1 MATLINPTRA
11 IVLVNAEKVYAA
23 SEVAGSSTLVV
34 DLQGIVDPL
43 GDVTSQLVIFS
54 GQSQQM
60 LVLQSIDNDFLYQF
74 GTDPAGTIDINSA
87 VYVKAFE
94 QEYVQPASQVGR
106 VYLYLARA
114 GSSDANVNIFAVK
127 TAG

>member
-1 MATLINPTRA
+1 MATLINTTRA
-11 IVLVNAEKVYAA
+11 IVLVNAEKVYAD
-23 SEVAGSSTLVV
+23 SELATSSTVV
-34 DLQGIVDPL
+34 KDLRGIVDPF
-43 GDVTSQLVIFS
+43 GDASSQLVIDS
-54 GQSQQM
+54 GQSQPL
-60 LVLQSIDNDFLYQF
+60 LVLQSIDNDFLYAF

-94 QEYVQPASQVGR
+94 QEYVQPASMVGR